1 MRLPLRGGCQCGAI
15 RFEITKRPLTLFCNH
30 SIDSQRETSS
40 AFSMS
45 LLVPRDGL
53 KYLKGAPKVFE
64 TKIADGKATKSALF
78 CEKCGTRIAND
89 TAGNHSLSVKAS
101 CLDDRA
107 KLKPVGH
114 IWVKEAQDWV
124 VFHEDALIYEEAP
137 DDGYFALMERWAAQE
152 YA

>member
-1 MRLPLRGGCQCGAI
+1 MRFPLRGGCQCGAI

-30 SIDSQRETSS
+30 SIESQQETAS

-45 LLVPRDGL
+45 LLVPREGF
-53 KYLKGAPKVFE
+53 KYLKGGPKNF
-64 TKIADGKATKSALF
+64 DGMTEAGGATKSALF

-89 TAGNHSLSVKAS
+89 TAGNPSLSVKAG
-101 CLDDRA
+101 CLDDRE

-114 IWVKEAQDWV
+114 IWVREAQDWV
-124 VFHEDALIYEEAP
+124 VFAEDALIYEEAP